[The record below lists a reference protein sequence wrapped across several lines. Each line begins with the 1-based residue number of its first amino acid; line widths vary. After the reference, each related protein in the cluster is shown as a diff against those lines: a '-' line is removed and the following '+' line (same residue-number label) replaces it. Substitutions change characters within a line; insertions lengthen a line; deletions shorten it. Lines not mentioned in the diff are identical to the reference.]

1 MSTITGT
8 DQNFN
13 SEVKEFQG
21 KVLVDFWAP
30 WCGPCQILGPI
41 IEDIGKE
48 LGDKVKVVK
57 VNVDEQ
63 NELAAEFDITAIP
76 TSFFLKTAKPSK
88 LSPAFVKNRTIST
101 LLTPKGIIILSEFI
115 QTRLSSVF
123 LGLSKISG

>member
-13 SEVKEFQG
+13 CEVKEFQG

-76 TSFFLKTAKPSK
+76 TVILFENGQAK
-88 LSPAFVKNRTIST
+88 
-101 LLTPKGIIILSEFI
+101 
-115 QTRLSSVF
+115 QTF
-123 LGLSKISG
+123 TGLRQKQDYIDAVNA